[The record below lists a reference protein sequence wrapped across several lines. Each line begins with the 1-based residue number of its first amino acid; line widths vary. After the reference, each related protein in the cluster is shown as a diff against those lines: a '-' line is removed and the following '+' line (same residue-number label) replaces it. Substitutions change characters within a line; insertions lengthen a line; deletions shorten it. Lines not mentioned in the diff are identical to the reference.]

1 MPSSATV
8 FDGEV
13 AKKGIIHLAMSSL
26 GSTIAELRHQRHL
39 TQRNLSQAAGLG
51 VAYLSRLEG
60 DRLVPSIRTL
70 NKLAKVLQVPVS
82 SFFATGPAG
91 PTEKC
96 PVSVSGR
103 CVLDER
109 FASRG
114 RMGPR
119 AGRYSAEHMRAMKLC
134 DFLMHEGDA
143 EARQTVL
150 TMLGALIA
158 LAGKEVG
165 P

>member
-1 MPSSATV
+1 
-8 FDGEV
+8 
-13 AKKGIIHLAMSSL
+13 MSSL

-39 TQRNLSQAAGLG
+39 TQRELSHTAGLG

-60 DRLVPSIRTL
+60 DRLMPSIRTL

-82 SFFATGPAG
+82 SFFTAGPAG

-96 PVSVSGR
+96 PVSTSGR

-114 RMGPR
+114 RTGPR
-119 AGRYSAEHMRAMKLC
+119 AGRYTAEHMRAMKLC

-143 EARQTVL
+143 NARQTVL

-158 LAGKEVG
+158 LSGKEVG